1 MKFSCHCGEVI
12 HDNTDYQSHKAYLIP
27 DETYESA
34 LEKIESGESPWN
46 ALRKVKRA
54 MYQCH
59 ACARLFIDDHQGE
72 LICFAPEGDVVFE
85 ILKGAAPDA

>member
-1 MKFSCHCGEVI
+1 MKFSCRCGEVI
-12 HDNTDYQSHKAYLIP
+12 RDNTDYQDNKAYLIP

-34 LEKIESGESPWN
+34 LEQIESGKSPWD
-46 ALRKVKRA
+46 ALRRVERV

-59 ACARLFIDDHQGE
+59 SCARLFIDDHKRE
-72 LICFAPEGDVVFE
+72 FVCFAPEGDVAFG